1 MKTCSKCKEEKAN
14 SNFHISSKEKDGL
27 QKQCKSC
34 QSKRKKEWYKENKEK
49 ALNDNYK
56 YKYGISLEEYSEKLR
71 EQNHKCKICKKDE
84 TEVFKQTLYVDHNH
98 DTGEVRGLLCH
109 PCNAGLGHFKE
120 QEDLLEAA
128 KQYIKEYKN
137 V

>member
-56 YKYGISLEEYSEKLR
+56 YKYGISLKEYNELNKIQNGCCAICGKSEQENKRKLA
-71 EQNHKCKICKKDE
+71 
-84 TEVFKQTLYVDHNH
+84 VDHCH
-98 DTGEVRGLLCH
+98 TTGRVRKLLCAN
-109 PCNAGLGHFKE
+109 CNTALGLVKE
-120 QEDLLEAA
+120 N
-128 KQYIKEYKN
+128 KETLILMVSYLMEHN
-137 V
+137 FD